1 MCKLIFDIATF
12 VSIDDEEITRYNI
25 SSRD

>member
-1 MCKLIFDIATF
+1 MCKLIFHIATF
-12 VSIDDEEITRYNI
+12 VSIDGEEIPRYNI